1 MLTVVTL
8 SGLIHKAIRPN
19 ENSVASP
26 ANFNSNVL
34 ATVAF
39 DRKLLLFE
47 GRFLQVVHI
56 NGTVLI
62 LFSQNS
68 CMLPSEDV
76 EWAFAYRNERIIR
89 SELKTVEVSV

>member
-1 MLTVVTL
+1 M
-8 SGLIHKAIRPN
+8 
-19 ENSVASP
+19 ASP

-39 DRKLLLFE
+39 NRKLLLFE
-47 GRFLQVVHI
+47 GRFLQVVYI
-56 NGTVLI
+56 DGTVLI